1 MILIDSRNFYCSKN
15 FKYHN
20 SIVDFAVNIFIQV
33 HFWLC
38 ETDFKQYQFKNC
50 QTYALSE
57 NYPSGS
63 RIAYEFQSF
72 YFWFEYLNY
81 R

>member
-1 MILIDSRNFYCSKN
+1 MILIDSRNFYCSKS

-50 QTYALSE
+50 QTYA
-57 NYPSGS
+57 
-63 RIAYEFQSF
+63 
-72 YFWFEYLNY
+72 
-81 R
+81 

>member
-20 SIVDFAVNIFIQV
+20 FIVDFAVNIFIQV

-50 QTYALSE
+50 QTYV
-57 NYPSGS
+57 
-63 RIAYEFQSF
+63 
-72 YFWFEYLNY
+72 
-81 R
+81 